1 MSKTRYYTTSWRW
14 IQEPHKVTSSL
25 CSRLF
30 CSTRFVI
37 LFSVSLLL
45 QLITNCSFDP
55 ECSSSDLVF
64 CSSSVSFPLF
74 PSLSHSLSLSLSH
87 TISLS
92 VPAAEIKKAY
102 YLQARKNHPDRNPSD
117 AQVRRKSSYVFR
129 ETVYRYCSEITTVG
143 NTISTVNCCVVA
155 GYSS

>member
-1 MSKTRYYTTSWRW
+1 MSKTQYYTTSWRW

-25 CSRLF
+25 CSRPC

-37 LFSVSLLL
+37 LISVSLHL

-55 ECSSSDLVF
+55 ECSSSHLVF
-64 CSSSVSFPLF
+64 CSSSISFPL
-74 PSLSHSLSLSLSH
+74 SL
-87 TISLS
+87 SLS

-117 AQVRRKSSYVFR
+117 AQVRRKRSWVFR
-129 ETVYRYCSEITTVG
+129 ETVYRYCSEIITVG